1 MICRRIFEGSYS
13 FSACAVHVSCLKWC
27 GIHPLGVIDRLDTL
41 RNSKE
46 YMRTL
51 GIVGGIGPESTIDYY
66 RRIIA
71 AYRAARPDGSY
82 PKILINSID
91 MSRLLALAGANN
103 LSAMVDQLSQ
113 EVSVLA
119 RAGATVALFASNTPH
134 LVFDAVQK
142 QSKIPLLSIVEATC
156 SAAKASGLR
165 RIGLLGTKFTM
176 QSSFYGKVFG
186 AQGISVVP
194 PQPEEQELVHER
206 YVGEL
211 VEGVFRPQTRDE
223 ILSIIEAMAR
233 RDGLD
238 AVALAGTELPLL
250 LRAEFFDG
258 MPLLDTTGIHVSIAI
273 DHLLA

>member
-1 MICRRIFEGSYS
+1 
-13 FSACAVHVSCLKWC
+13 
-27 GIHPLGVIDRLDTL
+27 
-41 RNSKE
+41 
-46 YMRTL
+46 MRTL

-103 LSAMVDQLSQ
+103 LSAMADHLSQ

-142 QSKIPLLSIVEATC
+142 QSEIPLLSIVEATC

-165 RIGLLGTKFTM
+165 RVGLLGTKFTM
-176 QSSFYGKVFG
+176 QSGFYGKVFG

-194 PQPEEQELVHER
+194 PQPEEQEFVHER

-211 VEGVFRPQTRDE
+211 VEGVFRPETRE
-223 ILSIIEAMAR
+223 KILSIIEAMASR
-233 RDGLD
+233 ERLD

-250 LRAEFFDG
+250 LRAESFGG
-258 MPLLDTTGIHVSIAI
+258 MPLLDTTGIHVGMAI
-273 DHLLA
+273 NYLLA

>member
-1 MICRRIFEGSYS
+1 
-13 FSACAVHVSCLKWC
+13 
-27 GIHPLGVIDRLDTL
+27 
-41 RNSKE
+41 
-46 YMRTL
+46 MRTL

-66 RRIIA
+66 RRIVA

-103 LSAMVDQLSQ
+103 LSAMADHLSQ

-142 QSKIPLLSIVEATC
+142 QSEIPLLSIVEATC

-165 RIGLLGTKFTM
+165 RVGLLGTKFTM
-176 QSSFYGKVFG
+176 QSGFYGKVFG

-194 PQPEEQELVHER
+194 PQPEEQEFVHER

-211 VEGVFRPQTRDE
+211 VEGVFRPETRE
-223 ILSIIEAMAR
+223 KILSIIEAMASR
-233 RDGLD
+233 ERLD

-250 LRAEFFDG
+250 LRAESFGG
-258 MPLLDTTGIHVSIAI
+258 MPLLDTTGIHVGMAI
-273 DHLLA
+273 NYLLA